1 MVRQPWVSRVLLRT
15 CVEEPSLLR
24 VCCPSLVLAVVA
36 FLGLAVVCDGCA
48 LPGVFGQGFGGR
60 GDARFVVLVGV
71 GGLDGGLCF

>member
-1 MVRQPWVSRVLLRT
+1 MERVR
-15 CVEEPSLLR
+15 CVA

-36 FLGLAVVCDGCA
+36 SLGLAVVCDGCA